1 MPTRDARRR
10 RSKKPRTEST
20 NLGPVNWDAAQK
32 RAEAAMRRSKAAI
45 NAGETFAS
53 QKPPERRG
61 APSSYT
67 PGRTG

>member
-1 MPTRDARRR
+1 MPTRDAKRR
-10 RSKKPRTEST
+10 RSKKTRSETTTPR
-20 NLGPVNWDAAQK
+20 PVNWEAAQK

-45 NAGETFAS
+45 DAGETFAA